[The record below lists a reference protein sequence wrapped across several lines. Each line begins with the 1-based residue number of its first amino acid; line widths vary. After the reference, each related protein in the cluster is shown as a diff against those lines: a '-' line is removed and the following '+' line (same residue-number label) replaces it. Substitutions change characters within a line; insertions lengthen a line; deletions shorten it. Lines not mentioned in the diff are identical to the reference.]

1 MVIIFYRIQSDSPNV
16 RKVSIMLQE
25 TGLPHRVH
33 TVAKRDGERVDDD
46 LLRVSPNGTVPA
58 IVDQETG
65 ATLFESGAILY
76 YLATKSNRL
85 IPADL
90 AARGEVMKWV
100 MFEAA
105 NMGPAMSELYHYL
118 LSDAADE
125 AIMGRYR
132 RKLAQFCAILDR
144 QLAGR
149 DYLCGDC
156 SIADIAIFPWSAI
169 IEFMAE
175 ISLDDYPNLRAWVDV
190 MNRRSAIGGEMRQGG

>member
-1 MVIIFYRIQSDSPNV
+1 MVIIFYRIPSDSPNV
-16 RKVSIMLQE
+16 RKVAIMLAE
-25 TGLPHRVH
+25 TGLPCTVH
-33 TVAKRDGERVDDD
+33 TVPKRDGERVADE

-65 ATLFESGAILY
+65 AALFESGAILY
-76 YLATKSNRL
+76 YLASKAGKL
-85 IPADL
+85 LPADL
-90 AARGEVMKWV
+90 AARGEVMKWL
-100 MFEAA
+100 MFEVA

-118 LSDAADE
+118 LADAADE
-125 AIMGRYR
+125 AVMGRYR

-149 DYLCGDC
+149 EYLCGEC

-190 MNRRSAIGGEMRQGG
+190 MNRRSAIGGEARQGT